1 LFTLIFR
8 TALNNELALC
18 TMTEQLVELNVT
30 GMHCNNCALSI
41 HKLLEKKGLNNILVD
56 FASEEVK
63 FSNDNN
69 TQLPDIIKGIEQ
81 LGFKVIDDATLHTAK
96 FYEKVENKFIFC
108 AIFTAPLLL
117 HMVLPWHFLHMPMV
131 QLSLCLPVFIV
142 GCLHFGKSAWHSV
155 KGGVPNMDVLIF
167 VGSTSAFIYSL
178 VGTIQNLGEQYQ
190 FYETCATIITLV
202 LLGNVFEKRSVNQTT
217 SAVKDLVRFQQVN
230 ANRVIDGS
238 VEVISARDVRPGD
251 TLLVNQGDKIP
262 VDGEVL
268 SGSASVDEAMLTGE
282 SVPVDKEKYDKVIGG
297 TIVQNGNL
305 RMIATKVGSN
315 TILSQIIELMKKA
328 QAAKP
333 PVQKLGD
340 KVAAIFV
347 PAVILIAL
355 ITFVLTYF
363 LGDAGLQK
371 SLMNAIAVL
380 VISCPCAMGL
390 ATPTAVM
397 VGLGRAAKNGIL
409 IKGGDTI
416 EAVANTKYVV
426 FDKTGTLTTGKFSI
440 HDIKVEDGVDIE
452 HIRGIIVAIEERS
465 NHPIAKSL
473 VDGLKALSQTK
484 LILRSATEE
493 KGLGMRAEDVEGN
506 NYFLGTGKS
515 VDANDFNLSLYK
527 NQVLLAQIAIDDTI
541 KPEAA
546 TLITQLK
553 KMGIVP
559 VLLSGDRKNRCQKVA
574 KIVGI
579 DEVHSE
585 KLPDEKL
592 SVIDIYKQKGK
603 TVMIGDGINDA
614 PALTKADVGVSMN
627 DASQI
632 AIQSARV
639 ILLNTDLHSVIKFL
653 QISKH
658 TLLTIKQNLFW
669 AFAYNIIAIPVAAL
683 GFLNPMVG
691 AFTMA
696 FSDVVVIGNS
706 LRLKRKRID

>member
-1 LFTLIFR
+1 M
-8 TALNNELALC
+8 A
-18 TMTEQLVELNVT
+18 EQLIELNVT

-56 FASEEVK
+56 FAGEEVK
-63 FSNDNN
+63 FS
-69 TQLPDIIKGIEQ
+69 TQNEADLPTIIKDIEG
-81 LGFKVIDDATLHTAK
+81 LGFKVVEDAALHQPK

-117 HMVLPWHFLHMPMV
+117 HMVFPWHFLHNPIV
-131 QLSLCLPVFIV
+131 QLLLCLPVFIV
-142 GCLHFGKSAWHSV
+142 GCLHFGKSAINSIR
-155 KGGVPNMDVLIF
+155 GGVPNMDVLIF
-167 VGSTSAFIYSL
+167 IGSTSAFVYSL
-178 VGTIQNLGEQYQ
+178 VGTIQNLGENFL
-190 FYETCATIITLV
+190 FYETAATIITLV
-202 LLGNVFEKRSVNQTT
+202 LLGNVFEKRSVTQTT
-217 SAVKDLVRFQQVN
+217 SAVKDLIKFQQVN
-230 ANRVIDGS
+230 ANRIIDGS
-238 VEVISARDVRPGD
+238 VEVISAQAVKPGD
-251 TLLVNQGDKIP
+251 TLIVNQGDKIP
-262 VDGEVL
+262 VDGEIL

-282 SVPVDKEKYDKVIGG
+282 SVPIDKEKYDKVIGG
-297 TIVQNGNL
+297 TIVQNGTFHML
-305 RMIATKVGSN
+305 ATKVGSN
-315 TILSQIIELMKKA
+315 TILSQIIDLMKKA

-340 KVAAIFV
+340 KVAGIFV
-347 PAVILIAL
+347 PVVLLISL
-355 ITFVLTYF
+355 ITFVVTYF
-363 LGDAGLQK
+363 AGFAGLQT

-426 FDKTGTLTTGKFSI
+426 FDKTGTLTTGKFHI
-440 HDIKVEDGVDIE
+440 HNLKVEDSADIE
-452 HIRGIIVAIEERS
+452 VVRGIITAIEERS
-465 NHPIAKSL
+465 NHPIARSL
-473 VDGLKALSQTK
+473 VNELKTLPQTK
-484 LILRSATEE
+484 LILRAAQEE

-506 NYFLGTGKS
+506 TYFLGTGKS
-515 VDANDFNLSLYK
+515 TIESDFNIALYK
-527 NQVLLAQIAIDDTI
+527 NQVLLAQIAIEDTI

-546 TLITQLK
+546 GLIAKLK
-553 KMGIVP
+553 AMDIIP
-559 VLLSGDRKNRCQKVA
+559 VLLSGDKENRCQKVA
-574 KIVGI
+574 QVLGI
-579 DEVHSE
+579 NEVHGE

-592 SVIDIYKQKGK
+592 TIIDIYKQKGK

-639 ILLNTDLHSVIKFL
+639 ILLNTDLQSVIQFL

-658 TLLTIKQNLFW
+658 TLITIKQNLFW
-669 AFAYNIIAIPVAAL
+669 AFAYNVIAIPVAAL
-683 GFLNPMVG
+683 GFLNPMWG

-706 LRLKRKRID
+706 LRLKRKKLTP

>member
-1 LFTLIFR
+1 M
-8 TALNNELALC
+8 A
-18 TMTEQLVELNVT
+18 EQLIELNVT

-41 HKLLEKKGLNNILVD
+41 HKLLEKKGLQNILVD
-56 FASEEVK
+56 FAGEEVK
-63 FSNDNN
+63 FSNESNVE
-69 TQLPDIIKGIEQ
+69 LPDIIKSIEQ
-81 LGFKVIDDATLHTAK
+81 LGFKVVDDPALHEPR
-96 FYEKVENKFIFC
+96 FYEKIENKFLFC
-108 AIFTAPLLL
+108 AIFTVPLLL
-117 HMVLPWHFLHMPMV
+117 HMIFQWHVLHMPMV
-131 QLSLCLPVFIV
+131 QLLLCLPVFIV
-142 GCLHFGKSAWHSV
+142 GCLHFGKSAWHSL
-155 KGGVPNMDVLIF
+155 KAGIPNMDVLIF
-167 VGSTSAFIYSL
+167 IGSASAFIYSL

-217 SAVKDLVRFQQVN
+217 SAVKDLVKIQQVN
-230 ANRVIDGS
+230 ANRIIDGT
-238 VEVISARDVRPGD
+238 VEVISAREVKPGD
-251 TLLVNQGDKIP
+251 TLIVNHGDKVP
-262 VDGEVL
+262 VDGDILE
-268 SGSASVDEAMLTGE
+268 GDASVDESMLTGE
-282 SVPVDKEKYDKVIGG
+282 SIPVDKVRYDKVIGG
-297 TIVQNGNL
+297 TIVVHGNF
-305 RMIATKVGSN
+305 RMIATKTGSN
-315 TILSQIIELMKKA
+315 TVLSQIIELMKKA

-347 PAVILIAL
+347 PAVIVIAL
-355 ITFVLTYF
+355 LTFVLTYF
-363 LGDAGLQK
+363 LSDKGLQQ

-397 VGLGRAAKNGIL
+397 VGLGRAAKSGIL

-416 EAVANTKYVV
+416 EAVIDTKYIV
-426 FDKTGTLTTGKFSI
+426 FDKTGTLTTGKFRI
-440 HDIKVEDGVDIE
+440 EDIKIEGDSTIQQVRGV
-452 HIRGIIVAIEERS
+452 IVAIEERS

-473 VDGLKALSQTK
+473 VHELKSLQQDKVILKAVS
-484 LILRSATEE
+484 EE

-506 NYFLGTGKS
+506 HYFLGNGKS
-515 VDANDFNLSLYK
+515 VNDGNFNISLYK
-527 NQVLLAQIAIDDTI
+527 NQSLLAQIAVDDTI

-546 TLITQLK
+546 ALIAQLK
-553 KMGIVP
+553 AMGVVP
-559 VLLSGDRKNRCQKVA
+559 VLLSGDRENRCLKVA
-574 KIVGI
+574 KAIGI
-579 DEVHSE
+579 DEVHGE

-592 SVIDIYKQKGK
+592 TIIDIYKQKGK

-639 ILLNTDLHSVIKFL
+639 ILLNTDLHSVVKFL

-669 AFAYNIIAIPVAAL
+669 AFAYNVVAIPVAAL

-706 LRLKRKRID
+706 IRLKSKRLD

>member
-1 LFTLIFR
+1 M
-8 TALNNELALC
+8 AD
-18 TMTEQLVELNVT
+18 QLVELNVT
-30 GMHCNNCALSI
+30 GMHCNNCALSV
-41 HKLLEKKGLNNILVD
+41 HKLLEKKGLQNILVD
-56 FASEEVK
+56 FAGEEVK
-63 FSNDNN
+63 FSNNN
-69 TQLPDIIKGIEQ
+69 PADLPGIIKDIEG
-81 LGFKVIDDATLHTAK
+81 LGYKVVDDPATQVTP

-108 AIFTAPLLL
+108 AILTAPLLL
-117 HMVLPWHFLHMPMV
+117 HMILPWHFLHLPLV
-131 QLSLCLPVFIV
+131 QLLLCLPVFLV
-142 GCLHFGKSAWHSV
+142 GCLHFGKSAINSIR
-155 KGGVPNMDVLIF
+155 GGVPNMDVLIF
-167 VGSTSAFIYSL
+167 VGSSAAFIYSL
-178 VGTIQNLGEQYQ
+178 VGTIEDLGEHYQ

-202 LLGNVFEKRSVNQTT
+202 LLGNVLEKRSVTQTT
-217 SAVKDLVRFQQVN
+217 SAVKDLVKIQQVN
-230 ANRVIDGS
+230 ANRVVDGT
-238 VEVISARDVRPGD
+238 VEVISAKEVRPGD

-262 VDGEVL
+262 VDGDVL
-268 SGSASVDEAMLTGE
+268 SGNASVDESMLTGE
-282 SVPVDKEKYDKVIGG
+282 SMPVEKEKYDKVIGG
-297 TIVQNGNL
+297 TIVQHGNI

-315 TILSQIIELMKKA
+315 TVLAQIIELMKKA

-355 ITFVLTYF
+355 VTFAVTYF
-363 LGDAGLQK
+363 AGHTALQTA
-371 SLMNAIAVL
+371 LMNAIAVL

-416 EAVANTKYVV
+416 EAVAHTKYVV
-426 FDKTGTLTTGKFSI
+426 FDKTGTLTTGKFSVN
-440 HDIKVEDGVDIE
+440 DIKTESDANIE
-452 HIRGIIVAIEERS
+452 QIRGIITAIEERS

-473 VDGLKALSQTK
+473 VNGLKPLPQTK
-484 LILRSATEE
+484 LILLSAKEE

-506 NYFLGTGKS
+506 HYFLGTGKS
-515 VDANDFNLSLYK
+515 GNENDFNLSLYK
-527 NQVLLAQIAIDDTI
+527 NQKLLAQIAIDDEV
-541 KPEAA
+541 KPEAM
-546 TLITQLK
+546 TLVTQLK
-553 KMGIVP
+553 KMNIVP
-559 VLLSGDRKNRCQKVA
+559 VLLSGDKDSRCMKVA
-574 KIVGI
+574 KLLGI

-592 SVIDIYKQKGK
+592 TVIDIYKQKGK
-603 TVMIGDGINDA
+603 TIMIGDGINDA

-639 ILLNTDLHSVIKFL
+639 ILLNSDLNSVVKFL

-658 TLLTIKQNLFW
+658 TLITIKQNLFW
-669 AFAYNIIAIPVAAL
+669 AFAYNVVAIPIAAL

-691 AFTMA
+691 AFAMA

-706 LRLKRKRID
+706 LRLKVKKVGPPAP

>member
-1 LFTLIFR
+1 M
-8 TALNNELALC
+8 A
-18 TMTEQLVELNVT
+18 EQLIELNVT

-41 HKLLEKKGLNNILVD
+41 HKLLEKKGLRNILVD

-63 FSNDNN
+63 FSTNDN
-69 TQLPDIIKGIEQ
+69 TKLPEIKKGIEN
-81 LGFKVIDDATLHTAK
+81 LGFKVIDDIAHHQPA

-108 AIFTAPLLL
+108 ALFTAPLLL
-117 HMVLPWHFLHMPMV
+117 HMILPWHFLHQPTV
-131 QLSLCLPVFIV
+131 QLILCLPVFIV
-142 GCLHFGKSAWHSV
+142 GCLHFGKSAWSSV

-167 VGSTSAFIYSL
+167 IGSTSAFIYSL
-178 VGTIQNLGEQYQ
+178 VGTIQNLGAQYQ

-202 LLGNVFEKRSVNQTT
+202 LLGNVFEKRSVTQTT
-217 SAVKDLVRFQQVN
+217 SAVKDLIKFQQVN
-230 ANRVIDGS
+230 ANRVINGG
-238 VEVISARDVRPGD
+238 VEVISAKEVRPGD

-262 VDGEVL
+262 VDGEIL

-282 SVPVDKEKYDKVIGG
+282 SLPVEKEKYDKVIGG
-297 TIVQNGNL
+297 TILLNGNIHML
-305 RMIATKVGSN
+305 ATKVGSN
-315 TILSQIIELMKKA
+315 TILSQIIDLMKKA

-333 PVQKLGD
+333 PIQKLGD
-340 KVAAIFV
+340 RVASIFV
-347 PAVILIAL
+347 PAVIGIAL
-355 ITFVLTYF
+355 LTFVLTYF
-363 LGDAGLQK
+363 VGRAGLQHA
-371 SLMNAIAVL
+371 LMNAIAVL

-397 VGLGRAAKNGIL
+397 VGLGRAAKSGIL

-426 FDKTGTLTTGKFSI
+426 FDKTGTLTTGKFRI
-440 HDIKVEDGVDIE
+440 NEIKAEPGVDIE
-452 HIRGIIVAIEERS
+452 QVRGVIIAIEERS

-473 VDGLKALSQTK
+473 VTGLKK
-484 LILRSATEE
+484 LPKQKVILKVAREE

-506 NYFLGTGKS
+506 NYFLGTAKLNK
-515 VDANDFNLSLYK
+515 DEHFNLSLYK
-527 NQVLLAQIAIDDTI
+527 NQKLLAQIAIDDEI
-541 KPEAA
+541 KPETAS
-546 TLITQLK
+546 LIAELK

-559 VLLSGDRKNRCQKVA
+559 VLLSGDKKDRCLNVA
-574 KIVGI
+574 AQIGI
-579 DEVHSE
+579 KDVHAE

-592 SVIDIYKQKGK
+592 KVIDIYKQKGK
-603 TVMIGDGINDA
+603 TIMIGDGINDA

-627 DASQI
+627 DASQV
-632 AIQSARV
+632 AIQSASV
-639 ILLNTDLHSVIKFL
+639 VLLNTDLQSVIKFL

-706 LRLKRKRID
+706 LRLKIKKVD

>member
-1 LFTLIFR
+1 M
-8 TALNNELALC
+8 N
-18 TMTEQLVELNVT
+18 EQLIELNVT
-30 GMHCNNCALSI
+30 GMHCNNCALSV
-41 HKLLEKKGLNNILVD
+41 HKLLEKKGLHNILVD
-56 FASEEVK
+56 FAGEEVK
-63 FSNDNN
+63 FSKENN
-69 TQLPDIIKGIEQ
+69 VSLPDIIKSIEN
-81 LGFKVIDDATLHTAK
+81 LGFKVVDDQALHAPK
-96 FYEKVENKFIFC
+96 FHEKIENKFLFC

-117 HMVLPWHFLHMPMV
+117 HMIFSWHVLHMSVV
-131 QLSLCLPVFIV
+131 QLLLCLPVFIV

-167 VGSTSAFIYSL
+167 IGSTSAFIYSL

-217 SAVKDLVRFQQVN
+217 SAVKDLVKIQQVN
-230 ANRVIDGS
+230 ANRIIDGT

-251 TLLVNQGDKIP
+251 VLIVNHGDKVP
-262 VDGEVL
+262 VDGDILEGN
-268 SGSASVDEAMLTGE
+268 SSVDEAMLTGE
-282 SVPVDKEKYDKVIGG
+282 SLPVEKGKYDKVIGG
-297 TIVQNGNL
+297 TIVVQGNF
-305 RMIATKVGSN
+305 RMIATKTGSN
-315 TILSQIIELMKKA
+315 TVLSQIIELMKKA

-340 KVAAIFV
+340 KVASIFV
-347 PAVILIAL
+347 PAVVLIAL
-355 ITFVLTYF
+355 LTFGLTYF
-363 LGDAGLQK
+363 LTDKGLQNA
-371 SLMNAIAVL
+371 LMNAIAVL

-397 VGLGRAAKNGIL
+397 VGLGRAAKGGIL

-416 EAVANTKYVV
+416 EAVADTKYVV

-440 HDIKVEDGVDIE
+440 GEIKIE
-452 HIRGIIVAIEERS
+452 GNAPIEQVRGIISAIEERS

-473 VDGLKALSQTK
+473 VSQLKGEPQNK
-484 LILRSATEE
+484 VILKSVSEE

-506 NYFLGTGKS
+506 HYFLGTAKS
-515 VDANDFNLSLYK
+515 VAEGNFNIALYK
-527 NQVLLAQIAIDDTI
+527 NQALLAQIAIDDTI

-546 TLITQLK
+546 TLIAQLK
-553 KMGIVP
+553 NMGIIP
-559 VLLSGDRKNRCQKVA
+559 VLLSGDRQSRCLKVA
-574 KIVGI
+574 LAIGI
-579 DEVHSE
+579 QEVHGE

-592 SVIDIYKQKGK
+592 TVIDIYKQKGK
-603 TVMIGDGINDA
+603 TIMIGDGINDA

-639 ILLNTDLHSVIKFL
+639 ILLNTDLQSVVKFL
-653 QISKH
+653 QISRH

-669 AFAYNIIAIPVAAL
+669 AFAYNIVAIPVAAL

-706 LRLKRKRID
+706 IRLKSKRLTP

>member
-1 LFTLIFR
+1 M
-8 TALNNELALC
+8 A
-18 TMTEQLVELNVT
+18 EQLIELNVT
-30 GMHCNNCALSI
+30 GMHCNNCALSV

-56 FASEEVK
+56 FAGEEVK
-63 FSNDNN
+63 FS
-69 TQLPDIIKGIEQ
+69 TQNEADLPTIIKDIEG
-81 LGFKVIDDATLHTAK
+81 LGFKVVEDAALHQSK

-117 HMVLPWHFLHMPMV
+117 HMVFPWHFLHNPIV
-131 QLSLCLPVFIV
+131 QLVLCLPVFIV
-142 GCLHFGKSAWHSV
+142 GCLHFGKSAINSIR
-155 KGGVPNMDVLIF
+155 GGVPNMDVLIF
-167 VGSTSAFIYSL
+167 IGSTSAFVYSL
-178 VGTIQNLGEQYQ
+178 IGTIQNLGENYL
-190 FYETCATIITLV
+190 FYETAATIITLV
-202 LLGNVFEKRSVNQTT
+202 LLGNVFEKRSVTQTT
-217 SAVKDLVRFQQVN
+217 SAVKDLIKFQQVS
-230 ANRVIDGS
+230 ANRIIDGT
-238 VEVISARDVRPGD
+238 VEVISARDVKPGD
-251 TLLVNQGDKIP
+251 TLIVNQGDKIP
-262 VDGEVL
+262 VDGEII

-282 SVPVDKEKYDKVIGG
+282 SVPIDKEKYDKVIGG
-297 TIVQNGNL
+297 TIVQNGTFHML
-305 RMIATKVGSN
+305 ATKVGSN
-315 TILSQIIELMKKA
+315 TILSQIIDLMKKA

-340 KVAAIFV
+340 KVASIFV
-347 PAVILIAL
+347 PVVLLISFLTFAV
-355 ITFVLTYF
+355 TYWGGF
-363 LGDAGLQK
+363 AGLQT

-426 FDKTGTLTTGKFSI
+426 FDKTGTLTTGKFHI
-440 HDIKVEDGVDIE
+440 QGLKVETNADLE
-452 HIRGIIVAIEERS
+452 AIRGIITAIEERS

-473 VDGLKALSQTK
+473 VNELKSLPQTK
-484 LILRSATEE
+484 VILRTVQEE
-493 KGLGMRAEDVEGN
+493 KGLGMRAEDVDGN
-506 NYFLGTGKS
+506 HYFLGTGKS
-515 VDANDFNLSLYK
+515 TIESEFNIALYK
-527 NQVLLAQIAIDDTI
+527 NQKLLAQIAIEDTI

-546 TLITQLK
+546 GLIAKLK
-553 KMGIVP
+553 AMDIIP
-559 VLLSGDRKNRCQKVA
+559 VLLSGDKANRCKKVA
-574 KIVGI
+574 DILGI
-579 DEVHSE
+579 TEVHSE

-592 SVIDIYKQKGK
+592 TVIDIYKQKGK

-639 ILLNTDLHSVIKFL
+639 ILLNTDLQSVVQFL

-658 TLLTIKQNLFW
+658 TLITIKQNLFW
-669 AFAYNIIAIPVAAL
+669 AFAYNVVAIPVAAL
-683 GFLNPMVG
+683 GFLNPMWG

-706 LRLKRKRID
+706 LRLKSKNVNS